1 MATAGKN
8 LSTYDKATLPTITGW
23 KIGIVVSEW
32 NETVTQGLLHGA
44 KTALLDLGLNES
56 DLIIKD
62 APGSYELPLAAQ
74 FLFTATDVDAV
85 ICLGS
90 VIQGETK
97 HFDFVCEAVA
107 QGVKDVGLK
116 FNKPCIFGVLTDN
129 TMDQAV
135 ARSGGE
141 HGNKGTEAAIAAVKM
156 VDMMKSFGKNK
167 GKLGY

>member
-8 LSTYDKATLPTITGW
+8 LSTYDKNALPNINGW

-32 NETVTQGLLHGA
+32 NETVTLGLLNGA
-44 KTALLDLGLNES
+44 KEALLDLGIDES
-56 DLIIKD
+56 DLLVKD
-62 APGSYELPLAAQ
+62 VPGSYELPLAAQ
-74 FLFTATDVDAV
+74 FLFTATDVEAV

-107 QGVKDVGLK
+107 QGVKDVSLK

-156 VDMMKSFGKNK
+156 LDIMKSFGKNK